1 MQYLWIVN
9 LTERI
14 LIMQF
19 SNLSV
24 KISSREIQLK
34 SSRCIRFYKLL
45 LNRRNIEN
53 VEQRR
58 SILERVKLI
67 PPFLHF
73 FFAFNLTRVP
83 MIMIRWSS
91 ACIVCSRFRRG
102 YRGLIPLS
110 ILGIATAFKLPPC
123 HVSLPFRWPPQNHEG
138 RSTLLFSLTY
148 LRSYVIYPPIWY
160 VDGTTRGPGHSYDPT
175 IPHIGGPHTP
185 LTYNVVRGPNKQWS
199 RVNRTNRTKLG
210 NPTPFLPRSTRL
222 TRRIVHHLGFL
233 YVFKRSQ
240 QLIHSRGKPADL
252 IAAAVYL
259 KETW

>member
-53 VEQRR
+53 VDQRR

-123 HVSLPFRWPPQNHEG
+123 HVSLPFCWPPQNHEG

-175 IPHIGGPHTP
+175 IPHIGVHILRL
-185 LTYNVVRGPNKQWS
+185 LTMLFVDPTNNGRESTVRTVRSLVILHLSSPVPRVLPVELCTTSDFSTSSSVVNSWY
-199 RVNRTNRTKLG
+199 T
-210 NPTPFLPRSTRL
+210 
-222 TRRIVHHLGFL
+222 
-233 YVFKRSQ
+233 
-240 QLIHSRGKPADL
+240 
-252 IAAAVYL
+252 AAASRL
-259 KETW
+259 ISLPPPFI